1 MPLMA
6 SEAEPGLWIN
16 SDASIDG
23 AGIHALLIGVSRY
36 DHLADGKS
44 PAPDTY
50 GLGQLSA
57 SAHTAYRFFIWLRDQ
72 YVLSGL
78 PIARVRLLMSPIQ
91 KGIGKAT
98 DDELAGCDATVC
110 DHAPDATF
118 ANCQTALERWYA
130 DMEGLKSTSIG
141 RSLFLFS
148 GHGMERRQNFQV
160 LLPSDYLRPPGQ
172 LINNAIS
179 TPNISDALSYLP
191 RVTSHVLLLDGCRN
205 DVDKLRGVTGTR
217 VLNDEQT
224 TPINPLFE
232 KAVLYATAS
241 GLRSY
246 SPKTGGL
253 SLFGQALMDGLRNQP
268 EPNLDEPPM
277 ELSMRNT
284 VPVVEINRLASYMKG
299 RVAALIRAARENVI
313 QVVRS
318 EVASSDPGTPIE
330 LTELPTVPPRIVGLG
345 PLETTRSPRRGLG
358 PKKPSGVWLNERY
371 QQSRVAAL
379 PPPDAD
385 RRDQINGFHAV
396 FGSEAVTYPW
406 LDTLSVV
413 GISTGE
419 SFDHRDVE
427 ILSSAQALRTSS
439 LHRVRIL
446 FRITPRDRIGH
457 VMGIEDGQGKRF
469 SCVLPADVDRR
480 TFQLEI
486 DADGYALINF
496 AAFLSS
502 ENESPAGTI
511 AAAWELHRAKDPL
524 SAAADLMNNGTEGF
538 LKDAFRDGEC
548 VLREKLRSPLAATMA
563 AVLLLKGNQF
573 ERMHD
578 WARNL
583 ANWFPDMPDGVV
595 IWTEQCRRMA
605 RGRPLDP
612 QLLAWFTRELSKRS
626 LPFTSDGLDIASDL
640 LRNIVRGRWPV
651 DKATRRRACWLTYR
665 LSRVSPYFLDT
676 GFFCSYGNLPW
687 ERSSH
692 ELLGPPRRLADWRSF
707 RQGLGDRYEEEG

>member
-1 MPLMA
+1 MPLKA
-6 SEAEPGLWIN
+6 SEDEQGLWVN
-16 SDASIDG
+16 SDVPADG
-23 AGIHALLIGVSRY
+23 TGVYALLIGVSRY
-36 DHLADGKS
+36 DHLADGKR

-57 SAHTAYRFFIWLRDQ
+57 SANTAYRFFLWLQDQ
-72 YVLSGL
+72 YVLNGL
-78 PIARVRLLMSPIQ
+78 PVARVRLLMSPIQ
-91 KGIGKAT
+91 KGVAKAT
-98 DDELAGCDATVC
+98 DDELAGCDASVC
-110 DHAPDATF
+110 DHALEATF
-118 ANCQTALERWYA
+118 ANCQVALERWYA
-130 DMEGLKSTSIG
+130 DMEGLKSTAIG

-172 LINNAIS
+172 LVNNAIS

-191 RVTSHVLLLDGCRN
+191 RVASHVILLDGCRN

-217 VLNDEQT
+217 VLNDDQT
-224 TPINPLFE
+224 SPINPLFE

-241 GLRSY
+241 GLKSY

-253 SLFGQALMDGLRNQP
+253 SLFGQALLDGLRNQP
-268 EPNLDEPPM
+268 EPKLDEPPM
-277 ELSMRNT
+277 ELTTRNA
-284 VPVVEINRLASYMKG
+284 VSAVEINRLASYMKG
-299 RVAALIRAARENVI
+299 RVAALIKAARENVI

-330 LTELPTVPPRIVGLG
+330 LTELPTTPPRIVGLE
-345 PLETTRSPRRGLG
+345 PLEITRSPRRGLG
-358 PKKPSGVWLNERY
+358 LRGSSNVWLNERY
-371 QQSRVAAL
+371 QQRRVATL

-385 RRDQINGFHAV
+385 RRDQINGFYAV

-406 LDTLSVV
+406 LDSLSVV

-439 LHRVRIL
+439 LHRIQIS
-446 FRITPRDRIGH
+446 FRITPQDRIGH
-457 VMGIEDGQGKRF
+457 VMEIEDGAGQCF
-469 SCVLPADVDRR
+469 SCVLPTDIDRR

-486 DADGYALINF
+486 DVDGRAFINF
-496 AAFLSS
+496 AAFLSP
-502 ENESPAGTI
+502 ENESLAGSI
-511 AAAWELHRAKDPL
+511 AAAWELQRANDPL
-524 SAAADLMNNGTEGF
+524 SAAASLMNNGTESF
-538 LKDAFRDGEC
+538 LNDAFRSGESA
-548 VLREKLRSPLAATMA
+548 LREKLRSPLAATVA

-612 QLLAWFTRELSKRS
+612 QLLAWFTRELCKRS
-626 LPFTSDGLDIASDL
+626 LPFTSDGFDIASDL
-640 LRNIVRGRWPV
+640 LRSIIRGRWPV
-651 DKATRRRACWLTYR
+651 DNETRRRARWLFYR
-665 LSRVSPYFLDT
+665 LRRVSPYFRDT
-676 GFFCSYGNLPW
+676 GFFCSYRYLQRKGSP
-687 ERSSH
+687 H
-692 ELLGPPRRLADWRSF
+692 ACLGPSPRLAA
-707 RQGLGDRYEEEG
+707 RQAEFDRALGDRYEEE